1 MNFDNGS
8 ARLRPEFIAI
18 LDNAAATLKEWGEI
32 KVEVAGH
39 TDSAGTDKYNLGLSQ
54 RRAEAVRDYLI
65 RQGVAADR
73 LTAKGYGESMPVA
86 DNKTA
91 EGRYRNRRVEL
102 IPQQKRNRASRNGRF
117 GARFHL
123 TWPGDGRPFSLF
135 RHACL
140 RQVSA
145 PLPSCCLPPLQRAT
159 AP

>member
-39 TDSAGTDKYNLGLSQ
+39 TDSACTDKYNLGLSQ

-102 IPQQKRNRASRNGRF
+102 IPQQ
-117 GARFHL
+117 
-123 TWPGDGRPFSLF
+123 
-135 RHACL
+135 
-140 RQVSA
+140 
-145 PLPSCCLPPLQRAT
+145 
-159 AP
+159 